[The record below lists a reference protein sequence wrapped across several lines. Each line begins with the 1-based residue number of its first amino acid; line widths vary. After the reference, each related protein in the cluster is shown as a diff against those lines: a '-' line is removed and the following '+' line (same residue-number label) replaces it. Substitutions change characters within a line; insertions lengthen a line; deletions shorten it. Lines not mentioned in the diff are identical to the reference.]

1 MAIIE
6 VTNLKKSFGSLEVL
20 KNVSFEVKQS
30 EVVAV
35 IGPSGSGKS
44 TMLRS
49 LVHLEE
55 VNGGSIKIGND
66 YVVKE
71 GRYSGGHQIKEIT
84 ARMGMV
90 FQHFNLFS
98 HLTVQGNLE
107 LAPKLVKGQHTAD
120 IRSKSTALLEKVG
133 LTDKMDVYPQHLSGG
148 QKQRVAI
155 ARALM
160 MDPEILL
167 FDEPTSALDPE
178 LTGEVLEVMKR
189 LAEER
194 MTMVIVTHE
203 MGFAKEVADRVVF
216 MADGQFIESGTPKEL
231 FGNPRHERTKAFLNR
246 IL

>member
-1 MAIIE
+1 
-6 VTNLKKSFGSLEVL
+6 
-20 KNVSFEVKQS
+20 
-30 EVVAV
+30 
-35 IGPSGSGKS
+35 
-44 TMLRS
+44 MLRS